1 MIQVN
6 FLINYK
12 FVIII
17 FFIDTGENIAQDDD
31 KNYLFEIKLKKLIQ
45 NNFLTFSFTQH
56 IPIQIALHDY
66 TESTAILFMFEIS
79 YIFGIDE

>member
-17 FFIDTGENIAQDDD
+17 FFIHTGENIAQDDD
-31 KNYLFEIKLKKLIQ
+31 KNYLFEIKLKKLI
-45 NNFLTFSFTQH
+45 
-56 IPIQIALHDY
+56 
-66 TESTAILFMFEIS
+66 
-79 YIFGIDE
+79 